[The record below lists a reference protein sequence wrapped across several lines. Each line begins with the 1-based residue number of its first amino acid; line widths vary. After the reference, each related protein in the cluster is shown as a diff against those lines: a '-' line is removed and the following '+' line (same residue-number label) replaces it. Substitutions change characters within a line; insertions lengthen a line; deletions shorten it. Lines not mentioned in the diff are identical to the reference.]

1 MARKGERVS
10 LTLERISKFS
20 ADGKEQA
27 FLRDDDPHTLA
38 VRATKKGKA
47 YVFESSLFGHT
58 VRHTIGDVGDWK
70 LGDARIEARRLQT
83 FIDRGLDPRDEKA
96 NKKVSAQEKREA
108 AIAAK
113 HQAQAEQCY
122 TLAALLDAYTE
133 HLRAKG
139 KAKSARDAASAFRR
153 HLPASIMGRPA
164 RDVTAREL
172 AAVVRVVHE
181 AGKARMAGV
190 LRSYLSAAFNAA
202 RHAEFDPAL
211 PAVLIGFNVTTNP
224 AEVLKPIP
232 VGRRDR
238 VLTLAELREYLAALG
253 DEPADCA
260 LRLALLAGGQRMAQV
275 VRATVSDWN
284 GTTLRL
290 TDPKGRR
297 TTPREHLLPLAP
309 LAAELVEHLAARAR
323 RRGVPW
329 LLSST
334 SGPMDPQTPG
344 KRASEISAR
353 MGGDAFDLRDIRR
366 TGETMLAGLGIS
378 RDTRAQL
385 LSHGISGVQAAH
397 YDRHSYAAEKHAALL
412 AWEKHLADAAAANVM
427 RLRRHLAGDL
437 RRAGYCKP

>member
-1 MARKGERVS
+1 MNRTRLTPERVRRFACA
-10 LTLERISKFS
+10 E
-20 ADGKEQA
+20 GQA
-27 FLRDDDPHTLA
+27 FLFDTDVPRLA
-38 VRATKKGKA
+38 VRATVGSKS
-47 YVFESSLFGHT
+47 YVFEGYLNRRT
-58 VRHTIGDVGDWK
+58 IRVTIGDAGAWALD
-70 LGDARIEARRLQT
+70 DARKEARRLQT
-83 FIDRGLDPRDEKA
+83 LIDQGTDPREAKA
-96 NKKVSAQEKREA
+96 AQREA
-108 AIAAK
+108 ASARKAAK
-113 HQAQAEQCY
+113 EAARREAETAQRY
-122 TLAALLDAYTE
+122 TLAALLDAYVE

-153 HLPASIMGRPA
+153 HLPASIMTKPA

-172 AAVVRVVHE
+172 AAVIRVVHE
-181 AGKARMAGV
+181 VGKARMAGV

-202 RHAEFDPAL
+202 RHAEFDTAL
-211 PAVLIGFNVTTNP
+211 PAVLIGFNVTANP

-344 KRASEISAR
+344 KRASEISTR

-366 TGETMLAGLGIS
+366 TAETLLAGLGIS

-412 AWEKHLADAAAANVM
+412 AWETHLTEASAANVVP
-427 RLRRHLAGDL
+427 LRRSRD
-437 RRAGYCKP
+437 